1 MTVEEK
7 ACCLRIMDH
16 YGAENQEAMT
26 IGECADLIVALRHKA
41 RGRAT
46 ADDVIDEIAD
56 VIIMTQQLSF
66 IYGQSKVDNK
76 IKEKLDR
83 QLERIRNEK
92 PQPKAD
98 VVSVVRCRDC
108 KHFYKP
114 PLIETCDYVSYCEY
128 CDNWTGTNDYCSK
141 GERREASKV
150 KPQHVSLEAD

>member
-7 ACCLRIMDH
+7 ACCLRLMDH

-26 IGECADLIVALRHKA
+26 IGECAELIVALRHKA

-108 KHFYKP
+108 KFFDDGK
-114 PLIETCDYVSYCEY
+114 YCR
-128 CDNWTGTNDYCSK
+128 CTRLDMWTHEKDYCSK
-141 GERREASKV
+141 GERRAASKV
-150 KPQHVSLEAD
+150 KPRRIPWEAD